1 MLLLATK
8 IKKTPILSLQTGSQI
23 ALIGDAIVNPEDL
36 SIIAYETDENQF
48 SNERLLI
55 RVADLRELSQLGF
68 IIDSGEEF
76 VKPEDVIKINDILK
90 LNFKLEGLKVIDQ
103 DGNKVGTIIDYTI
116 SLANFS
122 VQQLIVKRPLLKS
135 LNVAT
140 LTIHR
145 NQITEIDDEKIIIKS
160 ELESTPRKRSEQYEN
175 FVPNYVN
182 PFR

>member
-8 IKKTPILSLQTGSQI
+8 IKKTPIMSLQTGSQI

-36 SIIAYETDENQF
+36 SVIAYETD
-48 SNERLLI
+48 
-55 RVADLRELSQLGF
+55 LREVSQLGF

-90 LNFKLEGLKVIDQ
+90 LNFKLEGLKVVDQ

-160 ELESTPRKRSEQYEN
+160 ELESTPRKRAEQNEN